1 MSRIANDT
9 SFCFFWDWKYNGI
22 YIYILR
28 SDVNANLRGHLKVI

>member
-9 SFCFFWDWKYNGI
+9 SFCFFGTGNTMEH
-22 YIYILR
+22 IYILR